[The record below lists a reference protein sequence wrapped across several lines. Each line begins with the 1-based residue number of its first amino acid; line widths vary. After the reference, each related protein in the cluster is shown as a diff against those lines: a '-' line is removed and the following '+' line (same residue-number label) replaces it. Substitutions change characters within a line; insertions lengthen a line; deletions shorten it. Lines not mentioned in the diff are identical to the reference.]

1 MSETV
6 GVGGVPAR
14 VHDVVVV
21 GSGCAGLATAIAARR
36 HGLDCVVLEKADRI
50 GGGTAI
56 SSGLLWVGNNHLH
69 AAAGGQDSSEA
80 VRAYLRYV
88 GADGIDPARME
99 TFVEEA
105 PGALRFFEAA
115 GIPFRLSPRIDHYGM
130 APGASS
136 GGRLVETPAIDGAAL
151 GDLGDRVLLPAG
163 PLRHLGGREALALG
177 GPNRPATWE
186 AAAEAGRARPGLR
199 GSGGALVSWLLRIA
213 VRHGAGVLTGTAAER
228 LVFEEGRV
236 AGVVTR
242 DGGTIAARR
251 GVVLATG
258 GYESNPDLV
267 GRFEALPG
275 WQSMFP
281 ESITGDGL
289 TMATEIGAALH
300 VIGNNL
306 SLFLGFR
313 NPEEAPG
320 GTATCRL
327 SGTQELPAPHTIVV
341 NRAGRRFADESFFQ
355 AVAPRLREFD
365 VLRRDQPNLPCWLI
379 FDAAYARAHSFAGRP
394 PGAAIPDWVARAG
407 SLPELAEALG
417 IDVAGLVATVGRFN
431 ADAARGLD
439 GEHGRG
445 STPWGL
451 TRFDPSTTLGA
462 VAEPPFHGVRLHPTA
477 LSSAGLLTDTAA
489 RVMHVRGRPIPG
501 LFAVGNAA
509 ARTETGSG
517 YQTGFSL
524 ASGLTFGL
532 IAAREMAG
540 RSE

>member
-1 MSETV
+1 MNPAERTV
-6 GVGGVPAR
+6 RGF
-14 VHDVVVV
+14 DMVVV
-21 GSGCAGLATAIAARR
+21 GSGCAGLATAIAAREF
-36 HGLDCVVLEKADRI
+36 GLDCLVLEKADRL

-56 SSGLLWVGNNHLH
+56 SSGLLWVGDNHLQ
-69 AAAGGQDSSEA
+69 AAAGGTDSPKA
-80 VRAYLRYV
+80 VKAYLRYV
-88 GADGIDPARME
+88 GADGIDTARME
-99 TFVEEA
+99 TFVAEA

-136 GGRLVETPAIDGAAL
+136 GGRLVETPPIDAE
-151 GDLGDRVLLPAG
+151 DLGEHRDRVLLPAG
-163 PLRHLGGREALALG
+163 PLRYLGGREAVALG

-186 AAAEAGRARPGLR
+186 AAAEAGRARPGVR
-199 GSGGALVSWLLRIA
+199 GSGAALVSWLVRIA
-213 VRHGAGVLTGTAAER
+213 AQRGVMIRTSTAAER
-228 LVFEEGRV
+228 LTVEDGRV
-236 AGVVTR
+236 TGVVTV
-242 DGGTIAARR
+242 DGETIATRR
-251 GVVLATG
+251 GVVLASG

-267 GRFEALPG
+267 HRFEALPG

-281 ESITGDGL
+281 ESLTGDAL
-289 TMATEIGAALH
+289 VMATEIGAAVH

-320 GTATCRL
+320 GTAMCRL

-365 VLRRDQPNLPCWLI
+365 VRRREQPNLPCWLI
-379 FDAAYARAHSFAGRP
+379 FDAAYARAHSFGGRP
-394 PGAAIPDWVARAG
+394 PGAAIPAWVPRAA
-407 SLPELAEALG
+407 SLTALAAELG
-417 IDVAGLVATVGRFN
+417 IAPDGLTATVESFN
-431 ADAARGLD
+431 ADARRGVD
-439 GEHGRG
+439 SEYGRG
-445 STPWGL
+445 ATPWGL
-451 TRFDPSTTLGA
+451 SRLNPSTTLGTIE
-462 VAEPPFHGVRLHPTA
+462 EPPFYGIRLHPTA
-477 LSSAGLLTDTAA
+477 LASAGLLTDTAA

-501 LFAVGNAA
+501 LYAVGNAA

-532 IAAREMAG
+532 LAARDMTQTASG
-540 RSE
+540 